1 GHAPSPYLQPILS
14 RAYVTPPSIPAA
26 QSDRRNFIL
35 AERYRELAMEG
46 HFWFDM
52 VRTLLYPDVDAS
64 HHVTFSALVGHS
76 NGRGQQYTTTDLL
89 LPLPPTELQRNPNLK
104 PQNPGY

>member
-1 GHAPSPYLQPILS
+1 M
-14 RAYVTPPSIPAA
+14 
-26 QSDRRNFIL
+26 IL

-52 VRTLLYPDVDAS
+52 TRTRLYPDVGAGHAVS
-64 HHVTFSALVGHS
+64 FSPLVGHD
-76 NGRGQQYTTTDLL
+76 NGRGQTFQEKDLL
-89 LPLPPTELQRNPNLK
+89 MPIPSTEMQRNPALK